1 MLGLNKTATS
11 MAVYG
16 ESGSYP
22 MYTYVLKNM
31 LSFWLHI
38 INSPPNSLVNI
49 AYKTDLD
56 LTDKGNKS
64 TWSANFRMILKYF
77 GFEHVWNN
85 QSTLSISRLIHAFHK
100 VVKKQF
106 EKYWSDSIGKS
117 SKLRAYRTFKTVFGT
132 EPYLINSKFF
142 RVRRLIS
149 KFRVSNHRLE
159 IEIGRYTDPKTPL
172 EERICK
178 NCNLNKVEDEYH
190 CIIECPYMSEKRKT
204 NFPETMNNVDTTD
217 EEKFIDIMKAYTT
230 ESSQALYKFLSFRF
244 PFKPKSKLAV
254 RKKSKPNA
262 KFTTGKL
269 TKKKSKIK
277 AKSNAKKNTKK
288 TKRNALT

>member
-31 LSFWLHI
+31 MSFWLHI

-49 AYKTDLD
+49 AYRTDLD
-56 LTDKGNKS
+56 LTDKGNKT

-100 VVKKQF
+100 VVKNRF
-106 EKYWSDSIGKS
+106 EKYWSESMNNS
-117 SKLRAYRTFKTVFGT
+117 SKLRTYRTFKTVFGT
-132 EPYLINSKFF
+132 EPYLNNSKLF
-142 RVRRLIS
+142 RIRRLIT

-178 NCNLNKVEDEYH
+178 NCNLNKIEDEYH
-190 CIIECPYMSEKRKT
+190 CIMECPYMSEKRNT
-204 NFPETMNNVDTTD
+204 NFSETICNVDVTE
-217 EEKFIDIMKAYTT
+217 EEKFIDIMKACTI
-230 ESSQALYKFLSFRF
+230 ESSQALYNFLSFRF
-244 PFKPKSKLAV
+244 PFKPKLRSTAK
-254 RKKSKPNA
+254 KKSKPKA
-262 KFTTGKL
+262 KSS
-269 TKKKSKIK
+269 TKKKSKSK
-277 AKSNAKKNTKK
+277 VKSQTKK
-288 TKRNALT
+288 SKRTKNDDNFLD